1 MRKEKRFYII
11 DMILMLL
18 MLGIGIAAFYVAY
31 LFGLLPQKWI
41 TIGAALIGVLW
52 LIFLL
57 LSFKKMPLWVRI
69 LRRCFVLLLCIL
81 LGFSGYL
88 LHKSHQTLNKVSST
102 TMNKDGTI
110 SKKNKLYIVSLKENK
125 FNNINDL
132 QNSAIGFQ
140 NGSDVDNAS
149 FMKEEL
155 RKDISTYSET
165 EALDYTTLFTDLEN
179 KTIQAVA
186 ISDTYYNIACA
197 NQEGLQ
203 DKLTIL
209 ETYEREIKETKVQKD
224 ITKETFTVYVS
235 GLDSMGS
242 PDQQTRTDTNIILI
256 VNPRANHIDMVSLP
270 RDGYMPNTA
279 VNNLNDKFTHTGLYG
294 IDTSIASLENF
305 FQIPIDYYARI
316 SFNSLIEIVDALGGI
331 DVDVEISFCEQDEN
345 RSFKEEDL
353 ICLDKGEQ
361 TLNGKQALA
370 YSRHRKTPGYDNPGR
385 ERAQQRII
393 KAIIN
398 KLMNPATAL
407 TSFNELMEIAPN
419 YVMTN
424 MPTSQITKFVSHEL
438 ENIKPW
444 TISSISSD
452 NGTYSYQYTASQ
464 GNEQK
469 FDVYLYNQEEVQ
481 WILNAYDGA
490 SHQLEMKNFS
500 FDLNDLYKNSP
511 KVNDD
516 PTIVWDYMAN
526 EQ

>member
-1 MRKEKRFYII
+1 
-11 DMILMLL
+11 MIYKILQL
-18 MLGIGIAAFYVAY
+18 V
-31 LFGLLPQKWI
+31 
-41 TIGAALIGVLW
+41 
-52 LIFLL
+52 
-57 LSFKKMPLWVRI
+57 FK
-69 LRRCFVLLLCIL
+69 
-81 LGFSGYL
+81 
-88 LHKSHQTLNKVSST
+88 
-102 TMNKDGTI
+102 
-110 SKKNKLYIVSLKENK
+110 
-125 FNNINDL
+125 
-132 QNSAIGFQ
+132 

-155 RKDISTYSET
+155 RKDIPTYSET

-331 DVDVEISFCEQDEN
+331 DVDVEISFCEQE
-345 RSFKEEDL
+345 
-353 ICLDKGEQ
+353 
-361 TLNGKQALA
+361 
-370 YSRHRKTPGYDNPGR
+370 
-385 ERAQQRII
+385 
-393 KAIIN
+393 
-398 KLMNPATAL
+398 
-407 TSFNELMEIAPN
+407 
-419 YVMTN
+419 
-424 MPTSQITKFVSHEL
+424 
-438 ENIKPW
+438 
-444 TISSISSD
+444 
-452 NGTYSYQYTASQ
+452 
-464 GNEQK
+464 
-469 FDVYLYNQEEVQ
+469 
-481 WILNAYDGA
+481 
-490 SHQLEMKNFS
+490 
-500 FDLNDLYKNSP
+500 
-511 KVNDD
+511 
-516 PTIVWDYMAN
+516 
-526 EQ
+526 